1 MTIKL
6 KFFNYLF
13 VLVCLIM
20 GTGMSV
26 HAEEQTFTRIN
37 SIEELNDGDRFIVVN
52 DQHQAWRIIS
62 SLVSAGISSEGDCLQ
77 PMRLNDNKQANS
89 KLNFFISSNIK

>member
-37 SIEELNDGDRFIVVN
+37 SIEDLNDGDRFIVVN
-52 DQHQAWRIIS
+52 ENFKAAPSEWS
-62 SLVSAGISSEGDCLQ
+62 GTKYFKLLLSAKTPKS
-77 PMRLNDNKQANS
+77 
-89 KLNFFISSNIK
+89 IKTLPEVL